1 MSRTYNKHHRGWYGL
16 KTEFKKRAS
25 EMRRAQVKFLIEKM
39 MKVDDEEKE
48 DVDFPDLRRFVIGP
62 DWWDYY

>member
-1 MSRTYNKHHRGWYGL
+1 
-16 KTEFKKRAS
+16 
-25 EMRRAQVKFLIEKM
+25 MRRAQVKFLIEKM